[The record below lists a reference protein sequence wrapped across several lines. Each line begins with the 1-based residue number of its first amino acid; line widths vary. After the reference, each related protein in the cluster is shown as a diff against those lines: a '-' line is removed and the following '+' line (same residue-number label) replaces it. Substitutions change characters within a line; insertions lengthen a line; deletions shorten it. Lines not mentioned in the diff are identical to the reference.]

1 MKRKRLLCKRALT
14 GPGQA
19 LLLRG
24 HSLLALGA
32 GGGSLHSRRPASN
45 SNARHFWSWFSL
57 SAAQDPD
64 PSGRDA
70 RTRGRVPA
78 PRSQQRP
85 PPQPHSRL
93 PSHFGSELPRLGV
106 THPLPD
112 SSLGSPPVP
121 GVSVSHPEDE
131 CVDQQDALET
141 SDDRFGLQPPRRGR
155 HDSPETLPR
164 CARRSEQLARRGAPE
179 SSRKLPKSYERP
191 QLRRAGNTV
200 QFSRG

>member
-32 GGGSLHSRRPASN
+32 GGGGRSLHSRRPASN

-70 RTRGRVPA
+70 RTRGGVPA

-155 HDSPETLPR
+155 HDSPETLP
-164 CARRSEQLARRGAPE
+164 AAPGDRN
-179 SSRKLPKSYERP
+179 S
-191 QLRRAGNTV
+191 
-200 QFSRG
+200 